1 MGRLLQRET
10 WKSMMASSKPPTYKA
25 LILDLD
31 GTTIPMAGELPSER
45 VIRCVQ
51 EVIKKGV
58 HVVVATGRIRQR
70 ALPAI
75 EALGI
80 TDPCIFYNGAQ
91 LYHMG
96 EQKILYQH
104 CIHVT
109 QVLEFLKIFQG
120 KKIELSSEEGKQ
132 EFVIPPQNLEKLHI
146 FGCYVPHLTRIE
158 AEQYMKKLSAFSHL
172 KAIMA
177 TQTWDGLPVV
187 GVTHVDATKQEA
199 ISHVIN
205 YFKIDPEEMVAVG
218 DGENDMPM
226 IIAAGMGVAMGN
238 AVGSLKEMANYI
250 APTVEEDGVAHVIEK
265 FFF

>member
-1 MGRLLQRET
+1 
-10 WKSMMASSKPPTYKA
+10 MASSKPPRYKA

-45 VIRCVQ
+45 VIRSVR
-51 EVIKKGV
+51 EVIKRGV
-58 HVVVATGRIRQR
+58 RVVIATGRIRQR

-91 LYHMG
+91 LYHIG
-96 EQKILYQH
+96 KKKVLHQH
-104 CIHVT
+104 CIQVT
-109 QVLEFLKIFQG
+109 QVLEFLKLFQG
-120 KKIELSSEEGKQ
+120 KTIELSSEEGKQ

-146 FGCYVPHLTRIE
+146 FGCYVPHLTKFE
-158 AEQYMKKLSAFSHL
+158 AEQYMKKLSAFPYL
-172 KAIMA
+172 KAILA

-187 GVTHVDATKQEA
+187 GVTHVNATKQEA

-205 YFKIDPEEMVAVG
+205 YFKINPEEMVAVG

-238 AVGSLKEMANYI
+238 AVGSLKEIANDI
-250 APTVEEDGVAHVIEK
+250 APTVEEDGVAYIIEK
-265 FFF
+265 YFL